1 MKSKRAHQLAVLGSG
16 LLFGAGLVLSGMT
29 KPAKVIGF
37 LDPFGAFD
45 PSLLFVM
52 AGAIG
57 VHFVAYRWMKR
68 RSAPLFAPKFVVPT
82 RRDIDA
88 KLLAGAAL
96 FGAGW
101 GLGGYCPGPGVVS
114 LAGAG
119 SQALVFVAAMLAG
132 MFASAKLEAYAAKRK
147 VGTARTAP
155 RSAAAD
161 LADRAPH
168 SPPANSLGGTS

>member
-1 MKSKRAHQLAVLGSG
+1 VKPKRAHQLAALGSG
-16 LLFGAGLVLSGMT
+16 LLFGAGLLMSGMT

-37 LDPFGAFD
+37 LDPLGAFD

-52 AGAIG
+52 AGAIA
-57 VHFVAYRWMKR
+57 VHFSAYRWLKR
-68 RSAPLFAPKFVVPT
+68 RTAPLFAPKFLVPT

-114 LAGAG
+114 LAGG
-119 SQALVFVAAMLAG
+119 GVQALVFVAAMLAG
-132 MFASAKLEAYAAKRK
+132 MFATAKLEAYSAKHKPAQSASRGAA
-147 VGTARTAP
+147 P
-155 RSAAAD
+155 AD
-161 LADRAPH
+161 LAANT
-168 SPPANSLGGTS
+168 PPANSLSGTH